1 MEKSIKSWSRGGGG
15 GKSGSV
21 KSFASSTGS
30 RKKTKNAAANKEAER
45 VQEEKKL
52 VVEEEKYELGPWSD
66 WFWSEEFRILYRG
79 RKDRYDMWTYE
90 IDTRSP
96 EKHIPRFVPVPDI
109 EYRVDA
115 QDDVYYEEPGD
126 YIFVTT
132 TFEGVV
138 VASDGNRDG
147 GGEGDVMK
155 DAPKKNQQDE
165 VATQVDTRSK
175 QGGEGCT
182 CGCASGEN
190 GKGATGKQRKGDK
203 YPRRR
208 G

>member
-1 MEKSIKSWSRGGGG
+1 MHPSLSIVRVCADRIHVPFECYAIYTQQRQRNKNINI
-15 GKSGSV
+15 
-21 KSFASSTGS
+21 SS
-30 RKKTKNAAANKEAER
+30 
-45 VQEEKKL
+45 
-52 VVEEEKYELGPWSD
+52 
-66 WFWSEEFRILYRG
+66 
-79 RKDRYDMWTYE
+79 DMWTYE